1 VIAAA
6 NRDLEEEVAA
16 GRFRK
21 DLFYRVHGVKVVVP
35 PLRDRREDIPLLL
48 EHFARTLPLPRRFS
62 PAAVEIL
69 SSYDWPGNV
78 RELRYA
84 VERAGLLAEHD
95 IIDASDLPPELQPTQ
110 PRSAG
115 RAVPDPKPE
124 SSREARSMPGAERV
138 RQALEQAKWRRQ
150 KAAAILG
157 VSPRTL
163 FRWMQR
169 LGL

>member
-1 VIAAA
+1 MV
-6 NRDLEEEVAA
+6 
-16 GRFRK
+16 
-21 DLFYRVHGVKVVVP
+21 
-35 PLRDRREDIPLLL
+35 
-48 EHFARTLPLPRRFS
+48 EHFARTLPVTRRFS
-62 PAAVEIL
+62 PAALEAL

-95 IIDASDLPPELQPTQ
+95 VIDVSDLPPEMLARHPAHHRPAAPPPGDADEDQDSSPEG
-110 PRSAG
+110 RSL
-115 RAVPDPKPE
+115 PDP
-124 SSREARSMPGAERV
+124 ARV

-150 KAAAILG
+150 KAAEILG